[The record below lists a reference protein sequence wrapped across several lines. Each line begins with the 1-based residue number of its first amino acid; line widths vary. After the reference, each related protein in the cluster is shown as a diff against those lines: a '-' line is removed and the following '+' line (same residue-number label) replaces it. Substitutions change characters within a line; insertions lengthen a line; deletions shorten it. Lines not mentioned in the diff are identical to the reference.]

1 MKTCITI
8 FLLISFQYVFSQKTY
23 PALDFTLTG
32 QIKNMPNGKIILS
45 YGNYEGH
52 SINDTMIIQNGH
64 FEFSGQ
70 ISQPTYAIIKSLPR
84 KDENYTGIYIEAS
97 KQKIF
102 LTNDS
107 FAFVRMEG
115 SVTQNENEVLGNIYR
130 EIEKKWNMNDAVY
143 DKAVSDWLAEK
154 DTTMRELKHQKVLKF
169 RFLMDSVNEEMKI
182 AKISFVKNHPNSYV
196 SADNLFLPILYMPF
210 DSTWTL
216 YENLSFEI
224 KQSRIGQDL
233 LAKLNL
239 KKSVMVGSLAP
250 NFSASSIVG
259 KEINLS
265 SFKGKYI
272 LLDFWASWCAPC
284 REAIPH
290 LKELYQ
296 QYHSSG
302 FEIISISI
310 DKKKAD
316 WEKAVKQEE
325 ISDWNNVLVNE
336 KIDKYYENVR
346 LPIPSSI
353 LINKDGVIVWK
364 SDIYKGSVGL
374 DEFLKEA
381 FKR

>member
-1 MKTCITI
+1 
-8 FLLISFQYVFSQKTY
+8 
-23 PALDFTLTG
+23 
-32 QIKNMPNGKIILS
+32 MPNGKIILS

>member
-52 SINDTMIIQNGH
+52 SINDTMILQNGH

-115 SVTQNENEVLGNIYR
+115 SVTQNENEVLENIYR

-154 DTTMRELKHQKVLKF
+154 DTTLRELKHQKVLKF
-169 RFLMDSVNEEMKI
+169 RFLMDSVNEEIKI

-224 KQSRIGQDL
+224 KQSRIGQEL

-239 KKSVMVGSLAP
+239 KKSVMVGSL
-250 NFSASSIVG
+250 
-259 KEINLS
+259 
-265 SFKGKYI
+265 
-272 LLDFWASWCAPC
+272 
-284 REAIPH
+284 
-290 LKELYQ
+290 
-296 QYHSSG
+296 
-302 FEIISISI
+302 
-310 DKKKAD
+310 
-316 WEKAVKQEE
+316 
-325 ISDWNNVLVNE
+325 
-336 KIDKYYENVR
+336 
-346 LPIPSSI
+346 
-353 LINKDGVIVWK
+353 
-364 SDIYKGSVGL
+364 
-374 DEFLKEA
+374 
-381 FKR
+381 

>member
-1 MKTCITI
+1 MKTFIT
-8 FLLISFQYVFSQKTY
+8 FYLLISFQFVFSQETY
-23 PALDFTLTG
+23 PALDFTLSG
-32 QIKNMPNGKIILS
+32 QIKNMPDGKIILS
-45 YGNYEGH
+45 FSNYDGH
-52 SINDTMIIQNGH
+52 YVNDTTIIQNGY

-84 KDENYTGIYIEAS
+84 KDENYTGIYLEAA

-115 SVTQNENEVLGNIYR
+115 SVTQNENEVLENIYR

-154 DTTMRELKHQKVLKF
+154 DTTLRELKHKKVLKLGI
-169 RFLMDSVNEEMKI
+169 LMDSVNDESKI
-182 AKISFVKNHPNSYV
+182 AKISFIKNYPNSYV

-216 YENLSFEI
+216 YENLSSEI
-224 KQSRIGQDL
+224 KQSRIGQEL
-233 LAKLNL
+233 LASLNL
-239 KKSVMVGSLAP
+239 KKSVLVGSLAP
-250 NFSASSIVG
+250 NFSASSIAG

-272 LLDFWASWCAPC
+272 LLDFWASWCGPC

-325 ISDWNNVLVNE
+325 ISDWKNVLVNE
-336 KIDKYYENVR
+336 EIDKYYENVR